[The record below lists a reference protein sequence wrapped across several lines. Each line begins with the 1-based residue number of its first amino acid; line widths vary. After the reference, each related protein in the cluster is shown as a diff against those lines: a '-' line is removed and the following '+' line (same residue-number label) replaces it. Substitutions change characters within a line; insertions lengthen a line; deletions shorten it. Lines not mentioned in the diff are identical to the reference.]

1 MDTKWFLVDTP
12 KKLLRAVDDFEQVSV
27 LSIDTEY
34 DSFRYFKEK
43 LCLIQIHAN
52 DTTYV
57 FDPLDNLDLSF
68 LGKYFGNRQIVKV
81 LHAAD
86 NDIRLLKRDYKF
98 DFKNI
103 FDTHRAALLL
113 GFKQLSLTKM
123 ITQFVGVE
131 LKKSKKM
138 QRSRWDNRP
147 LTGEQLEYAVQ
158 DVTYLPELYEKQA
171 AELGIKGLK
180 DAAHEAFAKI
190 AAANWQEKR
199 IDRQGHRRIKG
210 YNCLNQEQKELFKK
224 LYFWRFQRAKEENR
238 AIFMFFPDK
247 NLMELAQDHNN
258 LQEYLSPEKVKLY
271 GAEIEQIIKE
281 HLKKSW
287 PPQTHK
293 SF

>member
-1 MDTKWFLVDTP
+1 MDTKWLLVDTP
-12 KKLLRAVDDFEQVSV
+12 EKLLRTVDDFEQASV

-57 FDPLDNLDLSF
+57 FDPLNNLDLSF
-68 LGKYFGNRQIVKV
+68 LGKYFDNRQIVKV
-81 LHAAD
+81 IHAAD

-98 DFKNI
+98 YFKNI

-113 GFKQLSLTKM
+113 GFKQLSLEKM

-147 LTGEQLEYAVQ
+147 LTEEQLEYAVQ
-158 DVTYLPELYEKQA
+158 DVTYLLALYEKQA

-180 DAAHEAFAKI
+180 DVAGEAFAKI
-190 AAANWQEKR
+190 AAANWREKR
-199 IDRQGHRRIKG
+199 VDRHGHTKIKG
-210 YNCLNQEQKELFKK
+210 YYCLNQEQKELFKR
-224 LYFWRFQRAKEENR
+224 LYFWRFQRAKEQNR
-238 AIFMFFPDK
+238 AIFMFLPDK
-247 NLMELAQDHNN
+247 NLLELAQDHNN
-258 LQEYLSPEKVKLY
+258 LQEYLSQEKIKLC

-281 HLKKSW
+281 HRKKSL
-287 PPQTHK
+287 PLQTHK

>member
-1 MDTKWFLVDTP
+1 MDTKWLLVDTP
-12 KKLLRAVDDFEQVSV
+12 KKLLRAVDDFEQASV

-52 DTTYV
+52 TTTYV
-57 FDPLDNLDLSF
+57 FDPIDNLDLSF

-113 GFKQLSLTKM
+113 GFKQLSLEKM

-131 LKKSKKM
+131 LKKSKRM

-147 LTGEQLEYAVQ
+147 LTEEQLEYAVQ

-171 AELGIKGLK
+171 AQLGIRGLK
-180 DAAHEAFAKI
+180 DAARDAFIKI
-190 AAANWQEKR
+190 AATNWREKR
-199 IDRQGHRRIKG
+199 IDRHGHTKIKG
-210 YNCLNQEQKELFKK
+210 YYSLNQEQKELLKR
-224 LYFWRFQRAKEENR
+224 LYAWRFRQAKEENR
-238 AIFMFFPDK
+238 AIFMFLPDK
-247 NLMELAQDHNN
+247 SLLELAQNNDN
-258 LQEYLSPEKVKLY
+258 LQKYLSQEKIKLY
-271 GAEIEQIIKE
+271 GSEIQQIIKE
-281 HLKKSW
+281 YR
-287 PPQTHK
+287 
-293 SF
+293 